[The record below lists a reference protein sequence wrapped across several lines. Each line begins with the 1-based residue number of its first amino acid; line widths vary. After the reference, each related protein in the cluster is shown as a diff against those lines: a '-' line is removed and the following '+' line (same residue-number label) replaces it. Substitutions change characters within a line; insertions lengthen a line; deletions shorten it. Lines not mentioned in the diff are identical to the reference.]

1 MPHPN
6 IQFDYF
12 GDDAASPPTMDQ
24 RLEQHPTLPGLAE
37 AASET
42 SAAGTFEQHW
52 LHTLAHVLTDEIQE
66 LCSLEKMLAASLG
79 NIGRAATDKI
89 FRAVCEIQAEQSREQ
104 FQRLE
109 QVQQSLGQQP
119 DGRACPTMEGLLMG
133 LQETIA
139 ENEAG
144 PVRDE
149 RLVEIARKIK
159 QYEVAG
165 YCSARDFAQLLGLM
179 PVAELL
185 QKSLDEKTA
194 MEARLGNIAEL
205 FGARI
210 KMPKV

>member
-1 MPHPN
+1 MPQPN

-12 GDDAASPPTMDQ
+12 GDDAASPPTMDH
-24 RLEQHPTLPGLAE
+24 HPEHGVLPGLAE
-37 AASET
+37 AANET
-42 SAAGTFEQHW
+42 TAAGTFEQHW

-66 LCSLEKMLAASLG
+66 LYSSEKMLAAALDTMA
-79 NIGRAATDKI
+79 RAAADKV
-89 FRAVCEIQAEQSREQ
+89 FRTVCEIQSEQCREQ
-104 FQRLE
+104 LRRLE
-109 QVQQSLGQQP
+109 EVQQSLGQQP
-119 DGRACPTMEGLLMG
+119 DGRACLTMEGLLMG

-144 PVRDE
+144 PVRDG

-159 QYEVAG
+159 QFEVAG

-185 QKSLDEKTA
+185 QKSLDEET
-194 MEARLGNIAEL
+194 MMDGRLGNIAEL

-210 KMPKV
+210 KMPKI